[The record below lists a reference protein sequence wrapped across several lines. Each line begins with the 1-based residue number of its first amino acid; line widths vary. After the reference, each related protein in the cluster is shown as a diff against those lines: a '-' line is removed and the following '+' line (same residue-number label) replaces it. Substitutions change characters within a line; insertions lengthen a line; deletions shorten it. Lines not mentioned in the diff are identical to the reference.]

1 MKKIFLILTISLSL
15 FAEIKWLNL
24 NDGLEMAK
32 KDNKLVLIM
41 MTSPSC
47 GYCVKMDREVL
58 TQKKVIDTLNNFF
71 IPVKIDVSK
80 DDYPDTLRVRG
91 TPTFFFAT
99 KDKVIVNDIVGYR
112 ESDEFLS
119 ALSKTMMMRVE

>member
-15 FAEIKWLNL
+15 FADIKWLNL
-24 NDGLEMAK
+24 NDGLEIAK

-47 GYCVKMDREVL
+47 GYCVKMEREVL
-58 TQKKVIDTLNNFF
+58 TQEKVINTLNNFF

-80 DDYPDTLRVRG
+80 DDYPETLRVRG
-91 TPTFFFAT
+91 TPTFFFVT
-99 KDKVIVNDIVGYR
+99 KKKVIVNDIVGYR